1 MAFRSN
7 LYVSNVVV
15 VVATQRFVQL
25 FNVIAV
31 VTMATCIVTYRRL
44 YNICEYQPRTQST
57 EYDEQT
63 VIKSSQKVVCIY
75 RREYFIEPGSGG
87 GA

>member
-1 MAFRSN
+1 VRSVRTEATGVRSG

-15 VVATQRFVQL
+15 VVAKQRSTHL

-44 YNICEYQPRTQST
+44 YNICEYQSRT
-57 EYDEQT
+57 EYDDQT

-75 RREYFIEPGSGG
+75 HREYFY
-87 GA
+87 